1 LVLRRRDKLQ
11 GVFFEMSSS
20 TLDAPPPSV
29 ARAKDLLAKEQVVVD
44 LFDAFS
50 SRRLADALPLLTD
63 DVVFVPMTARVT
75 QAGEPY
81 RGHDGMRRY
90 FSDVEAQWTQ
100 LTLRPTQIKAAGNA
114 VVALG
119 LVSGSGAAGSFE
131 SAPTT
136 WMFKFRGERVASI
149 QIFSDAAH
157 VLEALGE
164 AAT

>member
-1 LVLRRRDKLQ
+1 
-11 GVFFEMSSS
+11 MSSS
-20 TLDAPPPSV
+20 TIAVPPSPV
-29 ARAKDLLAKEQVVVD
+29 ARTKDLLAKEQVVAD
-44 LFDAFS
+44 LFAAFS
-50 SRRLADALPLLTD
+50 SRRTDGVLSLLTD

-90 FSDVEAQWTQ
+90 FADVQAQWTR

-136 WMFKFRGERVASI
+136 WMFKFRGELVASI

-157 VLEALGE
+157 VLEALGRPPDF
-164 AAT
+164 AL

>member
-1 LVLRRRDKLQ
+1 
-11 GVFFEMSSS
+11 MSSP
-20 TLDAPPPSV
+20 TVAAPPSPV
-29 ARAKDLLAKEQVVVD
+29 ARARDLLVKEQVVAD

-50 SRRLADALPLLTD
+50 SRRLTDVLPLLTE
-63 DVVFVPMTARVT
+63 DVVLVPMTARVT

-90 FSDVEAQWTQ
+90 FADVEAQWTQ

-119 LVSGSGAAGSFE
+119 LVSGRGAAGSFE
-131 SAPTT
+131 SAPAT
-136 WMFKFRGERVASI
+136 WMFKFRGERVAHI

-157 VLEALGE
+157 VLEALGQ
-164 AAT
+164 AA

>member
-1 LVLRRRDKLQ
+1 LALQRRDDHKES
-11 GVFFEMSSS
+11 FEMSSS
-20 TLDAPPPSV
+20 SVAAPPSPA
-29 ARAKDLLAKEQVVVD
+29 ARAKELLAKERVVAD

-50 SRRLADALPLLTD
+50 SRRLADVLPLLAD

-81 RGHDGMRRY
+81 HGHDGMRRY
-90 FSDVEAQWTQ
+90 FADVEAHWTQ
-100 LTLRPTQIKAAGNA
+100 LTLCPTQIKAAGNA

-157 VLEALGE
+157 VQEALGE
-164 AAT
+164 AA